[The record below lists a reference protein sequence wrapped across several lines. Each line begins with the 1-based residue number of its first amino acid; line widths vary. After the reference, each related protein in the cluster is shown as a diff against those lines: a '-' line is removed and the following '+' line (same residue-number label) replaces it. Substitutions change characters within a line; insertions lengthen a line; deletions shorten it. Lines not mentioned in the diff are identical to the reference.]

1 MFYREELSFL
11 REVFHRRR
19 IRTALV
25 DREAFFTLLSKERE
39 EIEFRFH
46 SPLPLSLPELLPKT
60 LYKTTDAFAFCY
72 CFFLLPDTDRPTVFY
87 IGPYLAEPL
96 SHQQQWLLGEKNGIS
111 PQKQRYLSEYYEG
124 TPILAPDGALATML
138 NTFCERLWGS
148 SFSVVDVSAPLAVSE
163 APASRSMLDSSHKD
177 TLLSMKAMEQR
188 YAFENQMIR
197 AVEMGRPY
205 MEEQLRAFFSANL
218 FERRTQDVLR
228 NAKNY
233 GIIMNTLLR
242 KAAERGGVHPIY
254 LDRTSSDFA
263 SRIENLP
270 SVSEIPELMSEM
282 FRTYC
287 RLVRSH
293 SMQSLSP
300 VVQKTVIIVDADLSA
315 DLSPS
320 TLAANLGI
328 TLGYLST
335 VFRKEMGK
343 TVSEYV
349 RQRRMEY
356 AMYLLSTT
364 DLQTQTVALHCGIL
378 DAQYFSKLFK
388 RHTDMTPTEYR
399 LSHRGGAN
407 KISPKKDDSLDR

>member
-1 MFYREELSFL
+1 
-11 REVFHRRR
+11 
-19 IRTALV
+19 
-25 DREAFFTLLSKERE
+25 
-39 EIEFRFH
+39 
-46 SPLPLSLPELLPKT
+46 
-60 LYKTTDAFAFCY
+60 
-72 CFFLLPDTDRPTVFY
+72 
-87 IGPYLAEPL
+87 
-96 SHQQQWLLGEKNGIS
+96 
-111 PQKQRYLSEYYEG
+111 
-124 TPILAPDGALATML
+124 
-138 NTFCERLWGS
+138 
-148 SFSVVDVSAPLAVSE
+148 
-163 APASRSMLDSSHKD
+163 
-177 TLLSMKAMEQR
+177 
-188 YAFENQMIR
+188 
-197 AVEMGRPY
+197 MGRPY
-205 MEEQLRAFFSANL
+205 MEEQLRTSFSANL

-233 GIIMNTLLR
+233 GVIMNTLLR
-242 KAAERGGVHPIY
+242 KAAERGGVHPVY
-254 LDRTSSDFA
+254 LDRTSSGFA

-293 SMQSLSP
+293 SMQNLSP
-300 VVQKTVIIVDADLSA
+300 VVQKTVVIVDADLSA

-328 TLGYLST
+328 TPGYLST

-349 RQRRMEY
+349 RERRMEY

-407 KISPKKDDSLDR
+407 KTLQKKDDPPDR